1 MSDISNVVSSMQKI
15 MWKDAWVDGDAQRI
29 GQLSWMLFLKI
40 FDAREKELE
49 ILQKGYKSILPDWLR
64 WRDWAEDDEWIT
76 WDALIDFV
84 NNKLLPELKK
94 IHTSDDRPM
103 TYIIRNVF
111 EDTNNYMKSWTLMR
125 QVINKLDEIDFNKKE
140 ELHIFNDIYEKIL
153 NDLQS
158 AGNAWEFYTPR
169 AVTHFIVEMVDPKL
183 WETVIDPACWTG
195 WFLTATIDYVRK
207 YYVKSPD
214 DEHLLSESIYWWEL
228 KQLPH
233 LLATT
238 NLILHGIEVPKNLR
252 HGDSLAR
259 PLKDIWPK
267 DQKDIVVMN
276 PPFGWHIE
284 DGIIHNFPSRFQT
297 TETFSL
303 FVLLIINLLK
313 NWWRAWIVLPDGFLF
328 GEWIGARIREELLT
342 KCNLHTIIRLPN
354 NVFAPYANV
363 ATNLLFFTKWET
375 TKEVWFY
382 EHKVPE
388 WQKTYNKSNP
398 IKLGE
403 FDKERVRWNNR
414 VENSVSWKVSID
426 QIKERDRNLDRKNP
440 NTVIEEEVL
449 DTGEIISKIEHNLDE
464 SRSILSQL
472 KQNL

>member
-1 MSDISNVVSSMQKI
+1 
-15 MWKDAWVDGDAQRI
+15 
-29 GQLSWMLFLKI
+29 
-40 FDAREKELE
+40 
-49 ILQKGYKSILPDWLR
+49 
-64 WRDWAEDDEWIT
+64 
-76 WDALIDFV
+76 
-84 NNKLLPELKK
+84 
-94 IHTSDDRPM
+94 
-103 TYIIRNVF
+103 
-111 EDTNNYMKSWTLMR
+111 MR